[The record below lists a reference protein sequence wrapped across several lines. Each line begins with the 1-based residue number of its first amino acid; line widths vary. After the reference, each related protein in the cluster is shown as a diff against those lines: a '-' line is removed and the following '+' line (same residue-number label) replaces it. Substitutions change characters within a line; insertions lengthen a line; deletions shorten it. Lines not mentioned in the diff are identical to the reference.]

1 MRKKIGIVLLSCVT
15 ALTMTACG
23 MIGTDSSKETT
34 EMLIEEN
41 TGGRS
46 EEENVGSR
54 SEEKER
60 TEAVTETVTEAER
73 SSGTDAVISGKLPT
87 GKNALNNGIILANG
101 NEFQMPNIDYNIVF

>member
-23 MIGTDSSKETT
+23 IIGTGSSKETT

-41 TGGRS
+41 TRSRS
-46 EEENVGSR
+46 EEENAGSR
-54 SEEKER
+54 SEKKDR

-73 SSGTDAVISGKLPT
+73 SSSTDV
-87 GKNALNNGIILANG
+87 
-101 NEFQMPNIDYNIVF
+101 Q